1 MTDINKALH
10 AIIDEDIIQPII
22 YGEGVDPKSYFG
34 IDADEL
40 VAKIKALVVES
51 IKDEVPE
58 KYDPNLSKELRNIKL
73 EERRWLNMRNKL
85 RGEIRSILNT

>member
-40 VAKIKALVVES
+40 VAKIKALVV
-51 IKDEVPE
+51 D
-58 KYDPNLSKELRNIKL
+58 NLPKELTKFYGQGTMHIEQKVFEDCL
-73 EERRWLNMRNKL
+73 
-85 RGEIRSILNT
+85 GEIRSIYERRA

>member
-40 VAKIKALVVES
+40 VAKIKALVVEQL
-51 IKDEVPE
+51 PQE
-58 KYDPNLSKELRNIKL
+58 KRPAEMT
-73 EERRWLNMRNKL
+73 LNMNEIQVAEYDSEIIGFNQCL
-85 RGEIRSILNT
+85 GEIRSIYE

>member
-40 VAKIKALVVES
+40 VAKIKALVVDSLPKEK
-51 IKDEVPE
+51 KDTRGATQNP
-58 KYDPNLSKELRNIKL
+58 DNPNYLTKSATAYNQCL
-73 EERRWLNMRNKL
+73 
-85 RGEIRSILNT
+85 GEIRSIFE